1 MAIDVLPAD
10 DDKLHHIG
18 GFLHLA
24 VIDIQGSQVL
34 VRLAILHIESK
45 GTLAILARNNCGLF
59 CMKSKLR
66 AGFFYRGTSAPCAMT
81 G

>member
-1 MAIDVLPAD
+1 MAVDVLPAD
-10 DDKLHHIG
+10 DDKLHHIV

-66 AGFFYRGTSAPCAMT
+66 AGFVYRSTSAQVR
-81 G
+81 

>member
-1 MAIDVLPAD
+1 MAVDVLPAD
-10 DDKLHHIG
+10 DDKLHHIV

-66 AGFFYRGTSAPCAMT
+66 AGFFYRVTSAQVR
-81 G
+81 